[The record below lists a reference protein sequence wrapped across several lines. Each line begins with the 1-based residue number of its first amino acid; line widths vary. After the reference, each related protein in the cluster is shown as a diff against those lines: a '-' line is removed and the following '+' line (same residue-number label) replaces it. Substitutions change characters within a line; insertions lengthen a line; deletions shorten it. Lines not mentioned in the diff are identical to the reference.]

1 MKKVRVNFT
10 IPEEVIKSL
19 NNSVEKR
26 KRSAFVAL
34 AVSEKL
40 NKIDKEELIKN
51 LVEGYQ
57 VSAEEDAILSNEWE
71 SATLESWPD

>member
-19 NNSVEKR
+19 NKRVEKR
-26 KRSAFVAL
+26 KRSAFVTL
-34 AVSEKL
+34 AVNEKL
-40 NKIDKEELIKN
+40 SRIDQEELTKN
-51 LVEGYQ
+51 LIEGYQ

-71 SATLESWPD
+71 SATLENWPD

>member
-1 MKKVRVNFT
+1 MRKVRVNFT
-10 IPEEVIKSL
+10 IPEEVVKAL
-19 NNSVEKR
+19 NKRVEKR
-26 KRSAFVAL
+26 KRSAFVTL

-57 VSAEEDAILSNEWE
+57 ASAEEDAILSNEWE
-71 SATLESWPD
+71 SATLENWPD

>member
-1 MKKVRVNFT
+1 MKKVRVSFT

-19 NNSVEKR
+19 NNRVEKR

-57 VSAEEDAILSNEWE
+57 ASAEEDAILSNEWE
-71 SATLESWPD
+71 SATLENWPD